1 MTSNLE
7 FWAACP
13 RGTESLVA
21 DELRALSCKRVR
33 PLSGGVTFGGPLWSA
48 YRALLWSRVA
58 SRVLL
63 TLARVPAATSD
74 ELYDAVAAIPWEE
87 HVGPDGTI
95 AIDAN
100 GVNAGLRNTQ
110 FTAVRVK
117 DAIAD
122 RFTKEFGRRPS
133 VNTTDPDLRVNVVVR
148 NERATISIDLSGQP
162 LHRRGYREPGT
173 QVEAP
178 MKETLAAAVLL
189 IAGWPAIAAA
199 GGSFVDPLCGSGTL
213 PIEAAMIAGDIAPGL
228 ARRIWGFSRWLGHDA
243 EAWAR
248 PCRRGGGPA
257 CRGTQATPG
266 DRRIRR

>member
-74 ELYDAVAAIPWEE
+74 ELYDAVAGDSLGGARRSRW
-87 HVGPDGTI
+87 HDRHRRQRGQRGT
-95 AIDAN
+95 AQHAVHGGAGQGRHRRPLHQ
-100 GVNAGLRNTQ
+100 GVRPAAQRQ
-110 FTAVRVK
+110 H
-117 DAIAD
+117 DAIRTCAS
-122 RFTKEFGRRPS
+122 TWSSETSAPPS
-133 VNTTDPDLRVNVVVR
+133 RSTCPDSR
-148 NERATISIDLSGQP
+148 

-199 GGSFVDPLCGSGTL
+199 GGSVRRPAVRFGH
-213 PIEAAMIAGDIAPGL
+213 AAD
-228 ARRIWGFSRWLGHDA
+228 
-243 EAWAR
+243 
-248 PCRRGGGPA
+248 RGGD
-257 CRGTQATPG
+257 
-266 DRRIRR
+266 DRR